1 MKCPGPIGGESSIN
15 DVPKSDR
22 QGNALWALSARYPF
36 TRRFGMA
43 LTYLG
48 WRTRVTTGQDAD
60 SLALTASTF
69 W

>member
-1 MKCPGPIGGESSIN
+1 
-15 DVPKSDR
+15 
-22 QGNALWALSARYPF
+22 
-36 TRRFGMA
+36 MA